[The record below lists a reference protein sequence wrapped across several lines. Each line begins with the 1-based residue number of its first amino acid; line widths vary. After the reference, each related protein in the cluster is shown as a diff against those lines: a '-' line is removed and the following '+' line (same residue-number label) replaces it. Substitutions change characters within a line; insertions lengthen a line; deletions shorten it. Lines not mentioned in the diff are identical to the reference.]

1 MYEGSLFL
9 TSSPTRVTSCYL
21 TTVILRVVRCCF
33 IGLLCVTLMTRG
45 VEHRL
50 FSFGKMSIKVLCPF
64 LSGLLSFFFFDT
76 ELHKLFIYFGYF
88 SPLSDRSFANIFSS
102 SGDLFSC
109 FWWLPSLRFWMQFKL
124 IKDLYWLKMPNGN
137 VKIIFLVSMFWRTGS
152 HAYFEDKPQGPMLK
166 LFLVICDLGI
176 GERDKLFCNLT
187 CC

>member
-1 MYEGSLFL
+1 MRVPFSWHPPQHVLLLITWLQSFWKLWGAISLDFFALPWWLEVLNIVFTPLEKCLLRSSAHFYLDCFL
-9 TSSPTRVTSCYL
+9 
-21 TTVILRVVRCCF
+21 
-33 IGLLCVTLMTRG
+33 
-45 VEHRL
+45 
-50 FSFGKMSIKVLCPF
+50 
-64 LSGLLSFFFFDT
+64 FFFFDI

-152 HAYFEDKPQGPMLK
+152 HACFEDKPQGPMLK

>member
-1 MYEGSLFL
+1 MICIFLMISVIGYLFICPSAICVSSLEKYLFR
-9 TSSPTRVTSCYL
+9 SSAH
-21 TTVILRVVRCCF
+21 F
-33 IGLLCVTLMTRG
+33 N
-45 VEHRL
+45 
-50 FSFGKMSIKVLCPF
+50 PF
-64 LSGLLSFFFFDT
+64 FFFFDI

-88 SPLSDRSFANIFSS
+88 IPLSDRSFANIFYS

-109 FWWLPSLRFWMQFKL
+109 FWLLPSLRFWMQFKL